1 MTREGFWYAVE
12 HKQLIRRGV
21 LVIGVGF
28 IGTVTWWSAW
38 FASNAPP
45 KYDAAGVGIIIAAVQ
60 GPCTMLFGHI
70 VSLYNAARRQANGG
84 GA

>member
-1 MTREGFWYAVE
+1 MTGERFWFAVE
-12 HKQLIRRGV
+12 HRQLIRRGV

-70 VSLYNAARRQANGG
+70 VSLYNSARTKANGG